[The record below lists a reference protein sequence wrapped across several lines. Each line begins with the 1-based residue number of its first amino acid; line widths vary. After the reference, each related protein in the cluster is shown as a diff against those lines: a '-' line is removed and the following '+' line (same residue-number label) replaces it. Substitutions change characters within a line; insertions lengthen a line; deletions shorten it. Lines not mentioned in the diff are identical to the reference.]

1 MLLLYCRV
9 IIKYCQYSHY
19 FNRKKNEP
27 PRGVLLKDAPKVLK
41 ISFIQ
46 SETLASSAEFLRW
59 FLIRHFAWKPAVASQ
74 NVVCFQAEFIE
85 NESINPFTAKCSQRQ
100 ISTRFPNF
108 ILYNFEKQI
117 VPCVSAGRELS
128 FEWSHHMISSTDS
141 KVKATLQNSIKH
153 SGSERVKPLLLLLL
167 FLSLT
172 QMHLP

>member
-1 MLLLYCRV
+1 M
-9 IIKYCQYSHY
+9 
-19 FNRKKNEP
+19 
-27 PRGVLLKDAPKVLK
+27 LK

-46 SETLASSAEFLRW
+46 SETLASSAEFPLFRQTS
-59 FLIRHFAWKPAVASQ
+59 FRMETSGGVAKC
-74 NVVCFQAEFIE
+74 CFQAEFIQ